1 MVTRVAILA
10 RTTTHLDTPAKLA
23 QVADT
28 KTNLGGRRAKS
39 TLITVVPDFLLLL
52 IKNHAYNV
60 QLEDTMTSTGN

>member
-1 MVTRVAILA
+1 LGP
-10 RTTTHLDTPAKLA
+10 PAKLA
-23 QVADT
+23 QVAGT
-28 KTNLGGRRAKS
+28 KTNLGGHHAKS